1 MLACMAS
8 LLIDLSNPL
17 LPCRAQLRFTFPP
30 TPPPHPRPPMQRSV
44 STYTTDVPAYGTGKP
59 AVPPIRFTEAGDL
72 IMPSTSP
79 VTAAVLTVAV
89 RDALGQAV
97 QGWLK
102 CGFGDLITPSTSP
115 VTAAVLTVAVRDALG
130 QAVHGWLSV
139 EGGDQSL
146 RPPPPSLPP
155 QASLTL

>member
-1 MLACMAS
+1 
-8 LLIDLSNPL
+8 
-17 LPCRAQLRFTFPP
+17 
-30 TPPPHPRPPMQRSV
+30 MQRSV

-130 QAVHGWLSV
+130 QAVHGWLKCRGGGSV
-139 EGGDQSL
+139 
-146 RPPPPSLPP
+146 P
-155 QASLTL
+155 QASSPFPSSTSLSDPLTPPPCQAPGSAA